1 MKEPNDVERNG
12 FIFKLFSNNNIHIS
26 EGFGYCG
33 EKCDVQSNSPK

>member
-1 MKEPNDVERNG
+1 MLLKEMDL
-12 FIFKLFSNNNIHIS
+12 FFKLFSNNNIHIS